1 MRTYEQVVQDEM
13 DVRLL
18 ERLHTV
24 NWAEKRLVLDFACG
38 TGRIGVWPKDQ
49 GVAVIDGVDLTPA
62 MLAVARRKDIYRSLH
77 VADVGHTG
85 LRGDYYDLCIQS
97 LADEHMPDL
106 HPLYRE
112 AARLTKQGGQFVI
125 VGFHPQILMAGLPT
139 HFDRA
144 LGEPVTIRSYVHL
157 LSDHVKAAHAA
168 GWILQEMDEGRV
180 DEAWAAQE
188 AQMGGLFWPAGQLFN
203 GLAALSFPNYE

>member
-1 MRTYEQVVQDEM
+1 
-13 DVRLL
+13 
-18 ERLHTV
+18 
-24 NWAEKRLVLDFACG
+24 
-38 TGRIGVWPKDQ
+38 
-49 GVAVIDGVDLTPA
+49 

-77 VADVGHTG
+77 VADVGHVG

-106 HPLYRE
+106 RPLYRE
-112 AARLTKQGGQFVI
+112 AARITKQDGQFVI
-125 VGFHPQILMAGLPT
+125 VDFHPQILMARLPT

-144 LGEPVTIRSYVHL
+144 PGEPGTIRSYVHL
-157 LSDHVKAAHAA
+157 LSDHVKAAPNA
-168 GWILQEMDEGRV
+168 GWILQEMDERLVGGM
-180 DEAWAAQE
+180 AAQE